1 MAVIPDSHRRL
12 LDAQNAVLGTVGPDG
27 RPQMSLIWFLA
38 DGDVV
43 RTSLTSARQKT
54 KNLLRNPVADLLI
67 PDLANPAVYLEL
79 RGDAELEPDPDYRFA
94 DRLAAKYGGMDLR
107 ALDRPG
113 DTRYVVTIR
122 PVRVNAV
129 DMSAH

>member
-1 MAVIPDSHRRL
+1 MASFPDSHRYL
-12 LDAQNAVLGTVGPDG
+12 LEAQVGVLGTVGADG

-43 RTSLTSARQKT
+43 RTSLSSARQKT
-54 KNLLRNPVADLLI
+54 KNLLRSPVVDLLI
-67 PDLANPAVYLEL
+67 ADPANPAVYLEL
-79 RGDAELEPDPDYRFA
+79 RGDADVQPDPDYEFA
-94 DRLAAKYGGMDLR
+94 EQLAAKYGGIDLR
-107 ALDRPG
+107 TMDRPG

-129 DMSAH
+129 DMTAA

>member
-1 MAVIPDSHRRL
+1 MTVIPDSHRRL
-12 LDAQNAVLGTVGPDG
+12 LDAQNAVLGTIGPDG

-38 DGDVV
+38 EGDVV
-43 RTSLTSARQKT
+43 RASLSSARQKT
-54 KNLLRNPVADLLI
+54 KNLLRRPVADLLI
-67 PDLANPAVYLEL
+67 PDPANPAVYLEL

-94 DRLAAKYGGMDLR
+94 DQLAAKYGGIDLR

-122 PVRVNAV
+122 PVRVHAV